1 MEKKQFKTI
10 DEQLKILQ
18 DKGLTITDIEQTKD
32 ILFRENYFFIH
43 GYRLIFY
50 RSLSDRKFIE
60 GTTFDELHSLFLFD
74 RNIRNILFKNILIV
88 ENNIKS
94 ILSYQLSKKYGYK
107 EKDYLKHKNFS
118 QDPSKS
124 RQVNDLLRKMKR
136 QIRIN
141 SKLHRA
147 TLHYLSNH
155 GYIPL
160 WVLVKVLSFGL
171 VSEFYSILKPEDQF
185 SITEFYNLDIENM
198 NDYLALLAN
207 YRNLCA
213 HEDIL
218 FENKTQRQINDNNYH
233 RMLNIPTTDGEYI
246 YGKNDI
252 YAIVI
257 ILKHMLAREE
267 FKYFIEN
274 IKVEINKLDEKVN
287 SIPLTKIYDRMGFP
301 INWDEIEKL

>member
-18 DKGLTITDIEQTKD
+18 DKGLTIADIEKTKD
-32 ILFRENYFFIH
+32 ILLRENYFFIH

-50 RSLSDRKFIE
+50 RSINDRRFIE
-60 GTTFDELHSLFLFD
+60 GATFEELYSLFLFD
-74 RNIRNILFKNILIV
+74 RNIRNIFFKNILIV

-94 ILSYQLSKKYGYK
+94 IFSYELSKKYGYK
-107 EKDYLKHKNFS
+107 EKDYLKHKNFN
-118 QDPSKS
+118 QDPAKS

-171 VSEFYSILKPEDQF
+171 ISELYSILKPEDQF
-185 SITEFYNLDIENM
+185 AIAEFYNLDVDNM
-198 NDYLALLAN
+198 LDYLSLLAN

-218 FENKTQRQINDNNYH
+218 YENKTQRQINDNAFH
-233 RMLNIPTTDGEYI
+233 RMLNIPTTDGEYR

-252 YAIVI
+252 FAVII
-257 ILKHMLAREE
+257 ILKCMLTREE
-267 FKYFIEN
+267 FKKFIDDVKAEVN
-274 IKVEINKLDEKVN
+274 ILDAKVN
-287 SIPLTKIYDRMGFP
+287 SISLTKIYDRMGFP
-301 INWDEIEKL
+301 INWDEIENL